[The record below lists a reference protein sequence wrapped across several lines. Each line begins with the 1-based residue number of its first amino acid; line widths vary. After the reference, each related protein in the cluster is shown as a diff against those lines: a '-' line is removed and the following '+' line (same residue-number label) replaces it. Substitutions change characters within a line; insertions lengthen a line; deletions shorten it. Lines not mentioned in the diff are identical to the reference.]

1 MQAEPNRSAR
11 DTTITTSSLSPL
23 YNKAI
28 GGQVPAVASDML
40 LPDSY
45 APYYVGFA
53 PRLVAG
59 LLDLFFMGAFQLITL
74 FLVIKVKD
82 SAHVTDLMSW
92 LGTYGPLVLLGLL
105 IFAAYHIIQWTLWG
119 TTLGKHIMNMKVVGA
134 DGQRLGLQS
143 RCGCQVDLSVR
154 ALSCFAYLE

>member
-1 MQAEPNRSAR
+1 MSGSDVQAEPNRSIH

-28 GGQVPAVASDML
+28 GGQVPALATDML

-59 LLDLFFMGAFQLITL
+59 LLDL
-74 FLVIKVKD
+74 
-82 SAHVTDLMSW
+82 
-92 LGTYGPLVLLGLL
+92 LLHG
-105 IFAAYHIIQWTLWG
+105 
-119 TTLGKHIMNMKVVGA
+119 
-134 DGQRLGLQS
+134 
-143 RCGCQVDLSVR
+143 R
-154 ALSCFAYLE
+154 APTRHALPGY